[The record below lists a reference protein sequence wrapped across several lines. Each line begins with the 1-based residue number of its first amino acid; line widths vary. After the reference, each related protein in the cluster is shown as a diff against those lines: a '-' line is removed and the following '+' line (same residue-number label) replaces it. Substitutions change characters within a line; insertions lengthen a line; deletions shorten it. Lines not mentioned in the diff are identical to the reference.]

1 MDNEQ
6 VSRMDKRV
14 YALEKRG
21 ASIDE
26 GMDAVDTHVYA
37 MQGHALDEL
46 KQQAHAVEYYVLF
59 VNCSGSKQERIWMCR
74 ASEDERVVA
83 EEERAAAADERLAA
97 EDERVAAEDEGKDAE
112 QWMNDV

>member
-21 ASIDE
+21 ASFDE

-37 MQGHALDEL
+37 TQGHALDEM
-46 KQQAHAVEYYVLF
+46 KQQALALDAVDDGL
-59 VNCSGSKQERIWMCR
+59 
-74 ASEDERVVA
+74 ASEGARP
-83 EEERAAAADERLAA
+83 
-97 EDERVAAEDEGKDAE
+97 GKLVHHHHNRKHLHPICECYTFLLFYMQFIAFE
-112 QWMNDV
+112 YAS

>member
-37 MQGHALDEL
+37 TQGHALDEL
-46 KQQAHAVEYYVLF
+46 KQQAHALDELDA
-59 VNCSGSKQERIWMCR
+59 VNEVDQQVTTLDKLDQL
-74 ASEDERVVA
+74 DK
-83 EEERAAAADERLAA
+83 AD
-97 EDERVAAEDEGKDAE
+97 
-112 QWMNDV
+112 

>member
-37 MQGHALDEL
+37 TQGHALDEL
-46 KQQAHAVEYYVLF
+46 KQQAVDQQVTTLD
-59 VNCSGSKQERIWMCR
+59 KLDQL
-74 ASEDERVVA
+74 DK
-83 EEERAAAADERLAA
+83 ADEQPYALIQLDDVDEIYSKLKRWTRMRRQ
-97 EDERVAAEDEGKDAE
+97 ED
-112 QWMNDV
+112 